1 MLNKARSNCIRILC
15 ILGIFAGINLCLPQK
30 SIIFASNKTNSDT
43 SVVEAAQSFEKIF
56 AQVVEQVKPAVVSI
70 TSVKSFKHKRERQR
84 EMPRDR
90 NHPQPQ
96 PRQEQEQ
103 FRDFWDFFGDDFFDK
118 YLKPRYPEEDFK
130 VQGLGSGVIVDS
142 ENGYI
147 VTNNHVVE
155 NADELTVA
163 LGDRREFK
171 GTIVGTDPQTD
182 IAIVKIE
189 GKDLPFAKLGNSDSI
204 KVGQWAIAIGNPFGL
219 SQTVSVGVISAMG
232 RANVGVA
239 QYEDMIQTD
248 AAINPGNSG
257 GPLVNLSGE
266 VIGINTAIFTRSG
279 GYQGIGF
286 AIPVN
291 MVKIVMKDLIEKG
304 KVTRGW
310 LGVAIQD
317 ISPDLAKSFEVAI
330 AEGVIISDV
339 QENSPAKE
347 AGLERGDI
355 IIKFNDKPIRDVNH
369 LRNTVAQTEAGKKV
383 KITVLREGNEKTLT
397 VKIGEQPSDLFA
409 SAPAGTLPEK
419 ELGMTVQNIT
429 SEIAKNLGLENETG
443 IIVSAVQPGG
453 PAAMVGIRE
462 GDIIREVNRKKITT
476 VEEFNSDV
484 QKGDKKKGILL
495 LVKRGEYA
503 QYIIVKSDKE

>member
-1 MLNKARSNCIRILC
+1 LRIVC
-15 ILGIFAGINLCLPQK
+15 ILSLFAGIHLFLSK
-30 SIIFASNKTNSDT
+30 ESFLFASNKVSIDPSGIDT
-43 SVVEAAQSFEKIF
+43 ARSFEKVF
-56 AQVVEQVKPAVVSI
+56 SQVVEQVKPAVVSI
-70 TSVKSFKHKRERQR
+70 TSVKAFKHPRERQR
-84 EMPRDR
+84 EMPNDR
-90 NHPQPQ
+90 FHSQ
-96 PRQEQEQ
+96 PRQKQQ
-103 FRDFWDFFGDDFFDK
+103 DPFRDFWDFFGDDFFDK

-130 VQGLGSGVIVDS
+130 IQGLGSGVIVDS
-142 ENGYI
+142 ENGYL

-155 NADELTVA
+155 DADELTVA
-163 LGDRREFK
+163 LDDRREFK

-189 GKDLPFAKLGNSDSI
+189 GKDLPSAKLGDSDSI

-219 SQTVSVGVISAMG
+219 SQTVSVGVISAIG

-257 GPLVNLSGE
+257 GPLVDLNGE

-291 MVKIVMKDLIEKG
+291 MVKAIMKDLIEKG

-317 ISPDLAKSFEVAI
+317 ISPDLAKSFGVNVT
-330 AEGVIISDV
+330 EGVIVSDV
-339 QENSPAKE
+339 QDNSPAKE

-355 IIKFNDKPIRDVNH
+355 IINYDGKPMRDVNH
-369 LRNTVAQTEAGKKV
+369 LRNTVAQTEVGKKV
-383 KITVLREGNEKTLT
+383 KVTVLRNGEEKTLM

-409 SAPAGTLPEK
+409 AAPSGTLPEK
-419 ELGMTVQNIT
+419 ELGITVQT
-429 SEIAKNLGLENETG
+429 LTKEIAKNMGLEDETG
-443 IIVSAVQPGG
+443 VIVTEVQPGG
-453 PAAMVGIRE
+453 PGAMVGMRE
-462 GDIIREVNRKKITT
+462 GDIIKEVNRKKITT
-476 VEEFNSDV
+476 AEEFNSAV
-484 QKGDKKKGILL
+484 KSGDKKKGILL
-495 LVKRGEYA
+495 LIKRGEYS
-503 QYIIVKSDKE
+503 QYLIVKSDKE